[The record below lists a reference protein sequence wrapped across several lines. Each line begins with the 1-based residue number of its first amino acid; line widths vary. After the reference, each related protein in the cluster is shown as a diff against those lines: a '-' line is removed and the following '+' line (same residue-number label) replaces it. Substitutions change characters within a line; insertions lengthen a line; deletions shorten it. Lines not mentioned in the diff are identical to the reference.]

1 MLANKVEQDL
11 YEFNSQA
18 KQLAKD
24 SRKVQLKRLKCVQAA
39 QLRGLASRNISALNA
54 NMVPSDDQTIT
65 GM

>member
-11 YEFNSQA
+11 FTFNPKA

-24 SRKVQLKRLKCVQAA
+24 SRKVQLKRSKCAEA
-39 QLRGLASRNISALNA
+39 GKLRGLAERNISAIHA

-65 GM
+65 G